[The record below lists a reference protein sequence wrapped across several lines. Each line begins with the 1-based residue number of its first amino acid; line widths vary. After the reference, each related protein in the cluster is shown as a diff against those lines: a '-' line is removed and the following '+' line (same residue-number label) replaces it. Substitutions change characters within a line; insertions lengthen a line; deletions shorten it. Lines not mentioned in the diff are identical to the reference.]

1 MIRRLEGATLRVLR
15 FADSAFN
22 RLYTWRYNPL
32 YQSGTIAVAML
43 AVLII
48 TGVWLLLFYRIGA
61 PWASVDAITRNL
73 WTGNWVR
80 GVHRYASDAALIAA
94 VIHLFRMFGQ
104 GRAWGPRAIAWI
116 SGGVLLAVLLVSAW
130 TGFVMVWDTFGYQ
143 LAVAG
148 GRMIDALPFFSE
160 PVGRIFVGERPVP
173 SAFFF
178 LNLFL
183 HVALPLGMG
192 LILWIHVSRIARPTL
207 LPPKVLLWGSI
218 ALCTLI
224 AVVWPLQMAPEA
236 DPFHLPSTAPA
247 DWWFGFWLPVTARV
261 QEWFLWVVIVVVVAL
276 FLLAPKFSRPV
287 PGDRAPSAVDKQ
299 LCTECGQC
307 VVDCPYEAITLVERD
322 DDRPSLVAQVD
333 PTRCV
338 SCGICAG
345 SCSPMGIGPPTRTG
359 RNQLERTR
367 AFMRTHETSSGKV
380 VVLGCRYGAGAF
392 SDRIV
397 AAGADFQEMDCAG
410 NLHSS
415 VVEFLI
421 RGGAGGVLVLSCP
434 PRDCRNREG
443 PGWSTQRLY
452 HGREAEL
459 KPRVDRDYLRVA
471 YAGAGDIREGLRALR
486 DFQNHLAAMEPLEA
500 DPDLEIETLC
510 EPVVLEEGRV

>member
-1 MIRRLEGATLRVLR
+1 VIRRLEGATLRVLR
-15 FADSAFN
+15 TADAAFN
-22 RLYTWRYNPL
+22 RLYTWRFNPL

-61 PWASVDAITRNL
+61 PWASVDAITGNL
-73 WTGNWVR
+73 WAGNWVR
-80 GVHRYASDAALIAA
+80 GVHRYASDAALIA
-94 VIHLFRMFGQ
+94 VSVHLIRMFAQ
-104 GRAWGPRAIAWI
+104 SRAWGPRAVAWV

-130 TGFVMVWDTFGYQ
+130 TGFVMVWDTFGYE

-148 GRMIDALPFFSE
+148 GRMLDALPFFSE
-160 PVGRIFVGERPVP
+160 PVGRIFVGEHPVP

-207 LPPKVLLWGSI
+207 LPPKALLWGSI
-218 ALCTLI
+218 GLLTLI
-224 AVVWPLQMAPEA
+224 AIVWPLQMAPEA
-236 DPFHLPSTAPA
+236 DPFALPSTVPA
-247 DWWFGFWLPVTARV
+247 DWWFGFWLPITARV
-261 QEWFLWVVIVVVVAL
+261 QEWFLWVVIAAGVIA
-276 FLLAPKFSRPV
+276 FLWVPRLTRP
-287 PGDRAPSAVDKQ
+287 GAGERAPSTVDKQ
-299 LCTECGQC
+299 LCTECNQC
-307 VVDCPYEAITLVERD
+307 IVDCPYEAITLVERD
-322 DDRPSLVAQVD
+322 DDRPTLVAQVD

-345 SCSPMGIGPPTRTG
+345 SCSPMGIGPPRRTG
-359 RNQLERTR
+359 RNQLETTR
-367 AFMRTHETSSGKV
+367 AFLRTHETSSGKV
-380 VVLGCRYGAGAF
+380 VVLGCRYGAGEF
-392 SDRIV
+392 RDTLIG
-397 AAGADFQEMDCAG
+397 AGAEFQEMDCVG

-443 PGWSTQRLY
+443 PGWTTQRLY
-452 HGREAEL
+452 HGQAAEL
-459 KPRVDRDYLRVA
+459 KPRVDREYLHVA
-471 YAGAGDIREGLRALR
+471 YAGAGEAKEALRALR
-486 DFQNHLAAMEPLEA
+486 EFQDHLEAMVPLEPE
-500 DPDLEIETLC
+500 PDLEIETVC
-510 EPVVLEEGRV
+510 EPVALEGERV